1 VGVEAATRLAGFID
15 KFGPEMQDLI
25 RRCRAAMRSRF
36 PRAVEM
42 VYDNYNFLVIGFG
55 PTERTSEAI
64 FSLAAD
70 RNGINLFFLQR
81 GPEVRDP
88 GHLLRGSGKVVR
100 SVTLAAA
107 DDLDR
112 PEVHALMTAALDL
125 AAVSMDAA
133 DGPRLIIKSVSAKQ
147 RPRRRWE

>member
-1 VGVEAATRLAGFID
+1 MEAESRLAGFVD
-15 KFGPEMQDLI
+15 KFAPEMQDLI
-25 RRCRAAMRSRF
+25 RRCRVAMRARF
-36 PRAVEM
+36 PDAVEL
-42 VYDNYNFLVIGFG
+42 VYDNYNFFVIGYG

-81 GPEVRDP
+81 GPELPDP
-88 GHLLRGSGKVVR
+88 GHLLRGNGKVVR
-100 SVTLAAA
+100 SVPLAAA

-112 PEVHALMTAALDL
+112 PEVQALMTAALDL

-133 DGPRLIIKSVSAKQ
+133 DGPKLIIKSVSAKQ
-147 RPRRRWE
+147 RPRRRSE